1 MSGGYD
7 TDLVTRLE
15 TNLDDLSPELTGA
28 VMEKLLAAGALDVWF
43 TPIQMK
49 KNRPAVQLSVLC
61 DEAHTEPLADLIF
74 TETSAF
80 GLRVE
85 KITRLKLERRFQTVA
100 TEFGEITLKLGLRAG
115 RIIQIAPEFESCLAA
130 STRTGQPLKTIFQA
144 ALAAFHPD
152 ETPSN

>member
-7 TDLVTRLE
+7 TDTVTRIE
-15 TNLDDLSPELTGA
+15 TNLDDLSPEITGA

-43 TPIQMK
+43 TPIQIK

-61 DEAHTEPLADLIF
+61 DEARTEPLADIIF

-85 KITRLKLERRFQTVA
+85 KITRLKLERRFQSVA
-100 TEFGEITLKLGLRAG
+100 TEFGEITVKLGLRQG
-115 RIIQIAPEFESCLAA
+115 RVIQVAPEFESCRLA
-130 STRTGQPLKTIFQA
+130 SERTGQPLKAVFQA
-144 ALAAFHPD
+144 ALTAFRG
-152 ETPSN
+152 

>member
-80 GLRVE
+80 GLRME
-85 KITRLKLERRFQTVA
+85 KIARLKLERRFQTVA
-100 TEFGEITLKLGLRAG
+100 TEFGEITLKLGLRQG
-115 RIIQIAPEFESCLAA
+115 RIIQIAPEFESCRAA
-130 STRTGQPLKTIFQA
+130 STRTGQPLKSIYQA
-144 ALAAFHPD
+144 ALTAFRP
-152 ETPSN
+152 

>member
-1 MSGGYD
+1 MPGGYD
-7 TDLVTRLE
+7 TDTVTRLE

-61 DEAHTEPLADLIF
+61 DDAHAGPLADIIF

-80 GLRVE
+80 GLRTE
-85 KITRLKLERRFQTVA
+85 KITRLKLERRFETVA
-100 TEFGEITLKLGLRAG
+100 TEFGEVTVKLGVKGG
-115 RIIQIAPEFESCLAA
+115 RVVQVAPEFESC
-130 STRTGQPLKTIFQA
+130 RTVSEKTAQPLKAIYQA
-144 ALAAFHPD
+144 ALNAFAKRAAHL
-152 ETPSN
+152 